1 MIKSSLHFRTALWS
15 MVVSGRDQ
23 FSGNLLFRYYV
34 TISLNEKT
42 VHVRV
47 WGWVNGTVCASVWVY
62 VCGCECLCAD
72 VSVHVSAWEV
82 WACMWV
88 CCVWVHVCVNMHV
101 SVLVWVLACEYMQAC
116 MWGMSMC
123 GSACVSMCEFIW
135 MCMWVRVYACVNV
148 HWVCG
153 CECARALCCVCMPD
167 CEYVNACVCVCV
179 QVSVWV
185 CVWVYRVELCNPK
198 PPWDVESAR
207 VLNSV
212 CFQSWEVG
220 PVLIFVRLCVWICK
234 IKLIPIVNHL
244 CEDKMA

>member
-72 VSVHVSAWEV
+72 VSVHVSDEKCEHACECAVCECMYVWICMLVCWCECLRANTCRRACEV
-82 WACMWV
+82 WACVEVRVWV
-88 CCVWVHVCVNMHV
+88 CV
-101 SVLVWVLACEYMQAC
+101 SLYECACE
-116 MWGMSMC
+116 
-123 GSACVSMCEFIW
+123 
-135 MCMWVRVYACVNV
+135 
-148 HWVCG
+148 
-153 CECARALCCVCMPD
+153 CVCMLVWM
-167 CEYVNACVCVCV
+167 CIECVGVSVHEHCVVCACLTEYVNACVCVCV